1 MCGALPHCLRT
12 GGKHHARRRH
22 ALRSPE
28 RPNQH
33 GFARDAQRRRT
44 RAGFAAPRACLA
56 ARNNATQSHKRR
68 LFFRARLATIA
79 RNTADASA
87 LCGSSLCVRVGS
99 LLPVVQWSA
108 SRVGNKVAYPTVVPY
123 PSRPVSHPRLI
134 YNRIGQMIILPCQRR
149 AACRGKKFLAPR
161 HFRRCR
167 QFFPARS
174 AFVAP
179 IFVRLARLRCAP
191 CVGLCARVD
200 NVSGIAAGRVQC
212 AAVAVAGIGGAGN
225 KHKRRRLRAWKM

>member
-12 GGKHHARRRH
+12 GEKHHARRRH

-56 ARNNATQSHKRR
+56 ARNNATQSHKR
-68 LFFRARLATIA
+68 LFLAQLATIA

-87 LCGSSLCVRVGS
+87 LCGSSLCVRAGS
-99 LLPVVQWSA
+99 LLSVVQWSA

-123 PSRPVSHPRLI
+123 PSRPVSHPRPI
-134 YNRIGQMIILPCQRR
+134 YNRIGQKIFCPASFPPLSAVFRRPQRIR
-149 AACRGKKFLAPR
+149 RPVLSVLRGCGARVALGWVVCACR
-161 HFRRCR
+161 
-167 QFFPARS
+167 
-174 AFVAP
+174 
-179 IFVRLARLRCAP
+179 
-191 CVGLCARVD
+191 
-200 NVSGIAAGRVQC
+200 
-212 AAVAVAGIGGAGN
+212 
-225 KHKRRRLRAWKM
+225 

>member
-12 GGKHHARRRH
+12 GEKHHARRRH

-68 LFFRARLATIA
+68 LFFLARLATIA

-87 LCGSSLCVRVGS
+87 LCGSSLCVRAGS

-123 PSRPVSHPRLI
+123 PSRPVSHPRPI
-134 YNRIGQMIILPCQRR
+134 YNRIGQKIFARVIS
-149 AACRGKKFLAPR
+149 AAVGSFSPSAAHSSPR
-161 HFRRCR
+161 
-167 QFFPARS
+167 
-174 AFVAP
+174 FVC
-179 IFVRLARLRCAP
+179 LARLRCAR
-191 CVGLCARVD
+191 CVGLGWVVCACR
-200 NVSGIAAGRVQC
+200 
-212 AAVAVAGIGGAGN
+212 
-225 KHKRRRLRAWKM
+225 